1 MSFLKQFTFALVVA
15 AFSGGVAYAQAPLVL
30 ADAELAVPFGA
41 VKGQMAMAGSQI
53 LFIATDSQKASLAI
67 ERADMTNMQR
77 TGDVVTITTR
87 GMLRDADGER
97 NTFRFRLSQPADL
110 MSWYAKNTPGE
121 AATSVPAT
129 ALSAL
134 APGVLASYQVRHDHA
149 LGSCL
154 GTLILTEEG
163 VSFESNE
170 KIEDSRQWKL
180 IDIKQVAQ
188 NGAYKLAVEPF
199 RGGTF
204 NFDLFAKGMD
214 SGEYRRLVDRIARAR
229 VVR

>member
-1 MSFLKQFTFALVVA
+1 MSSLKQSAFALVVV
-15 AFSGGVAYAQAPLVL
+15 AFSSGVAYAQGPLVL

-41 VKGQMAMAGSQI
+41 VKGQMAFAGSQI

-77 TGDVVTITTR
+77 AGDVVTITTR

-97 NTFRFRLSQPADL
+97 NTFRFRLSEPARL
-110 MSWYAKNTPGE
+110 LSWYE
-121 AATSVPAT
+121 ASAPDKATT
-129 ALSAL
+129 ALTPAAL
-134 APGVLASYQVRHDHA
+134 PAPAPGVLASYQVRHDHA

-163 VSFESNE
+163 VPFESNDE
-170 KIEDSRQWKL
+170 IEDSRQWKL
-180 IDIKQVAQ
+180 VDIKKVEQD
-188 NGAYKLAVEPF
+188 GAYKLMVESF
-199 RGGTF
+199 RGGSF